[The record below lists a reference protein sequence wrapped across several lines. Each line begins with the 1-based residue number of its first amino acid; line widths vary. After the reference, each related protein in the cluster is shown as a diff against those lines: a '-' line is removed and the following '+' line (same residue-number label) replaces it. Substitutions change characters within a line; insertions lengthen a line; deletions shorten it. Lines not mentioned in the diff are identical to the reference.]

1 MNKIEWI
8 SIGEDKY
15 QLDKNGASATL
26 SWDILHQD
34 WYLQIVEHDADYVD
48 ESWRPLEYELYESS
62 LEGTLEQ
69 KDKVLSE
76 AIAIIKDVLHV

>member
-1 MNKIEWI
+1 MNNMEWF
-8 SIGEDKY
+8 SSGENQY

-26 SWDILHQD
+26 SWDVLHQD

-48 ESWRPLEYELYESS
+48 GHWRPLRYELYESG
-62 LEGTLEQ
+62 LEGTLDQ

-76 AIAIIKDVLHV
+76 AIAIVKDVLHI